1 MKQFILAIVMVFFLI
16 APALAKV
23 NINTADAKALETLT
37 GIGSTKAAAIV
48 TYRTENGKF
57 ISVEDLSKVKGIGQ
71 KTVDKL
77 KADAEVSGG
86 NKTKD
91 TPITKSKKL

>member
-48 TYRTENGKF
+48 TYRTENGKYT
-57 ISVEDLSKVKGIGQ
+57 SVDDLSKVKGIGQ

-77 KADAEVSGG
+77 KEEAEVSGDKK
-86 NKTKD
+86 NKD
-91 TPITKSKKL
+91 TSKKKEKK